1 MWLRSIAYRLG
12 QVRQQLGFVAP
23 LTGEDYEEAA
33 RVLPSSA
40 ALSLFCT
47 MSPADQQHALR
58 VCRGLQAHGCTNED
72 MLAAALLHDVG
83 KAQGRVPFWTRPAI
97 VLGKK
102 LAPQLLSRLVLYP
115 KTGSPPRW
123 DPIMQMSKLPGSSV
137 GADLSCPSPIY
148 RPPEKSPPSPPS
160 LHQLVKP
167 HYRAPRGDGQGP
179 SIVGAIPCGRP
190 ACGRPAPRPDY
201 PTTTIPKWRQS
212 LSNAWYH
219 AEIGADL
226 ASAAGLSDHA
236 VLYIRTHHQPGGP
249 AAELHEVDEVS

>member
-1 MWLRSIAYRLG
+1 MWFRSIAYRLR
-12 QVRQQLGFVAP
+12 QVHQQLGFVAP
-23 LTGEDYEEAA
+23 LTKEDYKEVA
-33 RVLPSSA
+33 RVLPSPA
-40 ALSLFCT
+40 AFSLFRA

-58 VCRGLQAHGCTNED
+58 VCRGLQARGCTNED

-115 KTGSPPRW
+115 NGIEHLQP
-123 DPIMQMSKLPGSSV
+123 V
-137 GADLSCPSPIY
+137 GAGEVRRGEGTLA
-148 RPPEKSPPSPPS
+148 SPPSKEQELALPINGTYPGTM
-160 LHQLVKP
+160 
-167 HYRAPRGDGQGP
+167 AP
-179 SIVGAIPCGRP
+179 SIVGAMPCARP
-190 ACGRPAPRPDY
+190 VPGACARPAPPCAH
-201 PTTTIPKWRQS
+201 PTPIPKWRQS

-226 ASAAGLSDHA
+226 ASAAGLSDRA

-249 AAELHEVDEVS
+249 AAELHAVDEVS

>member
-1 MWLRSIAYRLG
+1 MWFRSIAYRLR
-12 QVRQQLGFVAP
+12 QVHQQLGFVAP
-23 LTGEDYEEAA
+23 LTKEDCKEVA
-33 RVLPSSA
+33 RVLPSPA
-40 ALSLFCT
+40 AFSLFRA

-58 VCRGLQAHGCTNED
+58 VCRGLQARGCTNED

-115 KTGSPPRW
+115 NGIEHLQP
-123 DPIMQMSKLPGSSV
+123 V
-137 GADLSCPSPIY
+137 GAGDGMCGEGTLA
-148 RPPEKSPPSPPS
+148 SPPSKEQELALPYPG
-160 LHQLVKP
+160 
-167 HYRAPRGDGQGP
+167 AIAP
-179 SIVGAIPCGRP
+179 SIVGAMPCARPSAPYARPSTPYARP
-190 ACGRPAPRPDY
+190 ARPAMPCARPSTPCAH
-201 PTTTIPKWRQS
+201 PTSIPKWLQS

-226 ASAAGLSDHA
+226 ASAAGLSGRA

-249 AAELHEVDEVS
+249 AAELHAVDEVS